1 MNPILHTLQI
11 GLPVLLTQLGV
22 TLVLLGVGSACYIA
36 VTPFQ
41 EMRLIRAG
49 NTAAGIVLAGT
60 LVALAIPLAT
70 TLATS
75 LVTLDILLWGLVALV
90 IQLLTFIV
98 AATLIRGLRAHDRGR
113 QHRRRLAAGRHPA
126 RRGAAQR
133 RRDGRLAH
141 RRSTQEETTM
151 LSFIRNLVGVK
162 TDQAVN
168 GAIEAIVRWDPQ
180 SATEAEL
187 RTMEQYLDQLGRQV
201 AQARMSFDKE
211 KKEADAI
218 QQLSQQ
224 RMAAAEQL
232 NHQVESETNPAR
244 KSDLERSLA
253 KLLGLL
259 EQMAADIDRE
269 KQDAEDARSFLE
281 SLEQTYNQAGQKLKA
296 ARDDLNRAHRDM
308 GRAAQQREMAEQRA
322 QAARQAAGL
331 SGATSGLSVALKA
344 MQDSAA
350 RDLAA
355 AEAAASKAKLLQPTS
370 PEKDDPNISAA
381 MAKVSGA
388 LPATA
393 SLTDRLQAI
402 RQRQAS
408 PRQLS
413 GPAVG

>member
-1 MNPILHTLQI
+1 
-11 GLPVLLTQLGV
+11 
-22 TLVLLGVGSACYIA
+22 
-36 VTPFQ
+36 
-41 EMRLIRAG
+41 
-49 NTAAGIVLAGT
+49 
-60 LVALAIPLAT
+60 
-70 TLATS
+70 
-75 LVTLDILLWGLVALV
+75 
-90 IQLLTFIV
+90 
-98 AATLIRGLRAHDRGR
+98 
-113 QHRRRLAAGRHPA
+113 
-126 RRGAAQR
+126 
-133 RRDGRLAH
+133 
-141 RRSTQEETTM
+141 M

-187 RTMEQYLDQLGRQV
+187 RTMEQYLDELGRQV

-232 NHQVESETNPAR
+232 NHQVESETNPTR

-253 KLLGLL
+253 TLLGLL

-393 SLTDRLQAI
+393 SLTDRLQAL

-408 PRQLS
+408 PPQLS
-413 GPAVG
+413 GPAIR